1 VTLKKTLY
9 NLNITKKSFFNFK
22 EERNWINIDTL
33 KLHINYNYFDDFND
47 FNDLNNT
54 YVEYSKYIITNDYIS
69 YISFKCNE
77 FDRICIFKNTIDFVK
92 TRKSYQLFL

>member
-1 VTLKKTLY
+1 MTLKKTLY

-33 KLHINYNYFDDFND
+33 KLHINYIYFDD

-54 YVEYSKYIITNDYIS
+54 YVEYSKYIIITNHYIS
-69 YISFKCNE
+69 YFSFKCNE